1 MAPFTLP
8 TESSRIKVVG
18 SFEEL
23 INTRFDEGVNALCWP
38 RSLPGDFQEVIT
50 LLNCED
56 GVNQLNVGVLEA
68 LPLSPEGR
76 LAAAAMIDDERRLR
90 ALELSPVLDC
100 ILSYPRDDESG
111 CLPTD
116 VYSFHADSAPVEADT
131 YLCTYAGA
139 PSEGLRNEDAL
150 QRIAIPEQ
158 RALLLKEF
166 GGKDDGEFLEYLAES
181 CHTLH
186 YSPARGAKPFSFGIH
201 NLWRI
206 AIEYP
211 GCPVPPCIHRAPDN
225 PPGGQPRLLLIS

>member
-1 MAPFTLP
+1 MSSFTVP
-8 TESSRIKVVG
+8 PENPQIKVVA

-23 INTRFDEGVNALCWP
+23 VHTRFGEGCNALCWP
-38 RSLPGDFQEVIT
+38 RSLPGDFHEIIA
-50 LLNCED
+50 LLNCRD
-56 GVNQLNVGVLEA
+56 GVNPLSVEMLEA

-76 LAAAAMIDDERRLR
+76 IAASAMIADERRLR
-90 ALELSPVLDC
+90 GLDLSPVLDC
-100 ILSYPRDDESG
+100 IRSYPRDVASG
-111 CLPTD
+111 GLPTD

-139 PSEGLRNEDAL
+139 PSEGLRNADAL
-150 QRIAIPEQ
+150 SRVTIPEQ
-158 RALLLKEF
+158 RAFLLREF
-166 GGKDDGEFLEYLAES
+166 GGPDDEDFLEYLAES

-186 YSPARGAKPFSFGIH
+186 YSPAQGARPFSFGVH

-225 PPGGQPRLLLIS
+225 PPGGPPRLLLIS